1 MNPLADVVLKV
12 SLILSSA
19 LVIAVALRSKS
30 AALRHWVLAVGIVC
44 AAATPFLIPVAPAW
58 SIPVRLG
65 SPPMP
70 APAPQMMAVPV
81 APGLAPAAA
90 DPRVAA
96 LRPAASTVRFTALEI
111 MAWIWMAGTAIAGVI
126 FFAGLARLAWIRS
139 RARAVTD
146 RKWLSLAQRVAAAL
160 HIRRP
165 ITLLQSDQPSLLF
178 TWGHFRPIV
187 ILPRDANHWAVDRA
201 HIVLCHEL
209 AHVRRGDWL
218 TLIAAEVLRA
228 VYWFNPLAWIAGQ
241 RLRDESERACDDEV
255 MGQGIEGAEY
265 AEELLALARI
275 LNAERPGWVAA
286 PAMAR
291 RSSLERRV
299 TAMVNHQV
307 NRQPV
312 GRAPRVLIFAML
324 LVLAVAVGGL
334 TTAAQTFASYKGSV
348 VDQTGNI
355 VAGVELT
362 MTNKQT
368 GQKYQVKSSDVGSFE
383 FVGLTSGEYELATIS
398 PGFRNAKTP
407 MTIGNKNITGDIR
420 LEVGS
425 LEETITVVDSG
436 EPRVE
441 GAGPIARG
449 YKWPPEK
456 AACTAKPT
464 GGYLAPPTKLQ
475 DARPIYPRNGGVP
488 KAADV
493 VILDSRIGTDGSVV
507 EARGVDPAADPD
519 LVSAAVE
526 AVKLWKFTPTLLN
539 CVPIEVQMK
548 VTVNFRTE

>member
-19 LVIAVALRSKS
+19 LMIAVALRSKS

-58 SIPVRLG
+58 TVPVWLG
-65 SPPMP
+65 PPPSPV
-70 APAPQMMAVPV
+70 APSQMMAVPAPPDV
-81 APGLAPAAA
+81 AATAPDLSVG
-90 DPRVAA
+90 DPRRAA
-96 LRPAASTVRFTALEI
+96 TVRFTSWEI
-111 MAWIWMAGTAIAGVI
+111 MAWIWMSGTAIASVI
-126 FFAGLARLAWIRS
+126 FLAGLARLAWIRA
-139 RARAVTD
+139 RARPMMD
-146 RKWLSLAQRVAAAL
+146 GKWVSLAQRVAAAL
-160 HIRRP
+160 RIRRP

-187 ILPRDANHWAVDRA
+187 ILPRDAHDWSVERA

-218 TLIAAEVLRA
+218 VLIAAELLRV
-228 VYWFNPLAWIAGQ
+228 VYWFNPLAWIAGTQ
-241 RLRDESERACDDEV
+241 LRDESERACDDEV

-275 LNAERPGWVAA
+275 LNAERTGWVAA

-299 TAMVNHQV
+299 TAMVNHHV

-324 LVLAVAVGGL
+324 FVLAVAVGGL
-334 TTAAQTFASYKGSV
+334 TTAAQSFASYNGAV
-348 VDQTGNI
+348 VDQTGNV

-362 MTNKQT
+362 LTNKRT

-383 FVGLTSGEYELATIS
+383 FVGLASGEYELATIS

-425 LEETITVVDSG
+425 LEETITVVDRG

-441 GAGPIARG
+441 GAGPTARG
-449 YKWPPEK
+449 YKWPPDQ

-464 GGYLAPPTKLQ
+464 GGYIAPPTKLQ
-475 DARPIYPRNGGVP
+475 DARPVYPRSGGVP
-488 KAADV
+488 KAASV
-493 VILDSRIGTDGSVV
+493 VVLDARIGTDGSVV

-519 LVSAAVE
+519 LVAAAVD
-526 AVKLWKFTPTLLN
+526 AVKLWKYSPTLLN
-539 CVPIEVQMK
+539 CIPIEVQMK